1 MAKKNSKKKE
11 DKSFEVK
18 LWDAAENMRG
28 PLEYPQYKYV
38 VLPLLFLKFS
48 SDLYQKR
55 RDYLEKETKNPDNKE
70 YFMKTE
76 QARDSVINDPDE
88 YKKESVLFIKKGNN
102 WNDLMKAVSQEN
114 IAIKIDKMLN
124 DLEMDNPVLQGVLPK
139 NFSALDIP
147 NDNLSQ

>member
-1 MAKKNSKKKE
+1 MAKSKKKGDKKKE
-11 DKSFEVK
+11 DKSFEDK

-28 PLEYPQYKYV
+28 PLEYSQYKYV

-55 RDYLEKETKNPDNKE
+55 RDYLEKETKNSDNKE

-88 YKKESVLFIKKGNN
+88 YHKESVLFIKKGNT
-102 WNDLMKAVSQEN
+102 WDDLMKAASQEN

-124 DLEMDNPVLQGVLPK
+124 DIEMDNPVLKGGVLG
-139 NFSALDIP
+139 
-147 NDNLSQ
+147 